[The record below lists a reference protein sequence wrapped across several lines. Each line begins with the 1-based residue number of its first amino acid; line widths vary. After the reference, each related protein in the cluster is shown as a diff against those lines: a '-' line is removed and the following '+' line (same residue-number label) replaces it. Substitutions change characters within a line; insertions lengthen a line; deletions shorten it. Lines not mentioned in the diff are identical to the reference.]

1 MSANSGAQDSKRGGD
16 IAKWIITVLLLVVA
30 VGGNYLYREFNLALR
45 ALAVV
50 ILFAAAGGVALW
62 TTQGKATLAFAREAR
77 IEMRK
82 VVWPTR
88 QETLRDNINRCC
100 GDGYCVIGS
109 LGTGWH
115 SGSFSF
121 IYYWPVRCS

>member
-30 VGGNYLYREFNLALR
+30 VVATIFIVNLTLALR

-62 TTQGKATLAFAREAR
+62 TTQGKATSSICREAR
-77 IEMRK
+77 
-82 VVWPTR
+82 
-88 QETLRDNINRCC
+88 N
-100 GDGYCVIGS
+100 
-109 LGTGWH
+109 
-115 SGSFSF
+115 
-121 IYYWPVRCS
+121 